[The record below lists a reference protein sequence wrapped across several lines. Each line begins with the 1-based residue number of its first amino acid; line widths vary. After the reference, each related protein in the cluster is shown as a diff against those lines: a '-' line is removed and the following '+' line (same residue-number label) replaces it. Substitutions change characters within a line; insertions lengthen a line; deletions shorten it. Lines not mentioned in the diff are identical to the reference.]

1 MADGTLKVGTITT
14 SSGSGSI
21 TIPSGVTL
29 SGGGLANTPA
39 FFVYSNGLN
48 TISPSSA
55 TKATFNTE
63 FFDSDSVYDTSTN
76 KFTVP
81 SGGAGKY
88 VVTAQAEGQSI
99 AGTSNMNN
107 FETYIYKNGSKIVEG
122 SHSHQNNNGYRIR
135 NTVVSILD
143 LAVADYIEIY
153 VYGETASGNIY
164 VVGTVDAKTNFSA
177 YKLIGA

>member
-1 MADGTLKVGTITT
+1 
-14 SSGSGSI
+14 
-21 TIPSGVTL
+21 
-29 SGGGLANTPA
+29 
-39 FFVYSNGLN
+39 
-48 TISPSSA
+48 
-55 TKATFNTE
+55 
-63 FFDSDSVYDTSTN
+63 
-76 KFTVP
+76 VP

-177 YKLIGA
+177 YRLIGV